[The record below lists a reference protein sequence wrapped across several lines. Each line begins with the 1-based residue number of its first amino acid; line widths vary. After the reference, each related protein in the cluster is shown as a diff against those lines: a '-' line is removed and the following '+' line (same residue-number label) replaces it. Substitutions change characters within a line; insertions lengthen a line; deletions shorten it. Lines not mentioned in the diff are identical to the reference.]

1 MAKAKKIL
9 YVSSEILPFLPQTDM
24 SYLGRYL
31 PQAIQE
37 SGGEIRLFMPKYGCI
52 NERRNQLHE
61 VIRLS
66 GMNLIINEIDRPLII
81 KVASI
86 TAARMQVYFID
97 NEDYFQRKLIYRDE
111 NDVFFEDNDERGIF
125 FARGVL
131 ETVKK
136 LRWKPTIVHC
146 HGWLSHLLPMYLKKA
161 YRDDPLFT
169 HTRVIVS
176 LYNDLTNTETFN
188 ESMRSKIM
196 VPGLT
201 NKDMEYLE
209 QPTALNLAKTAIQ
222 YADGIV
228 MAHPQ
233 VDNSIAEYVKS
244 RKVPV
249 LPYVDPQEPES
260 TYLSDYNSFYDQIL
274 GIKK

>member
-1 MAKAKKIL
+1 
-9 YVSSEILPFLPQTDM
+9 
-24 SYLGRYL
+24 
-31 PQAIQE
+31 
-37 SGGEIRLFMPKYGCI
+37 
-52 NERRNQLHE
+52 
-61 VIRLS
+61 
-66 GMNLIINEIDRPLII
+66 
-81 KVASI
+81 
-86 TAARMQVYFID
+86 
-97 NEDYFQRKLIYRDE
+97 
-111 NDVFFEDNDERGIF
+111 
-125 FARGVL
+125 
-131 ETVKK
+131 
-136 LRWKPTIVHC
+136 
-146 HGWLSHLLPMYLKKA
+146 MYLIQV